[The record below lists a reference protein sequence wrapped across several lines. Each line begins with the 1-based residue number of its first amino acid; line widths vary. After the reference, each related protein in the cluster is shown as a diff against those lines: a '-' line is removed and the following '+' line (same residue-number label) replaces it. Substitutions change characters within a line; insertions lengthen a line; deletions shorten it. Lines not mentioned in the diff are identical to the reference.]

1 MFLTQNKICKTICVV
16 AALVAM
22 GLELTPVVVS
32 AAGAKR
38 VVNFPKDFSIGILT
52 ARKAKRGPDYKTPI
66 GPAQGT
72 ITFDAGSDV
81 LLDANHKFFL
91 HPEVLKNLPPDC
103 LESLRMR
110 FSSFDDSE
118 DGLCDKA
125 MIYVGRMT
133 GLKNLILDRSEV
145 SDIGLTNVK
154 YLTNLESLSLFS
166 TLVNGSSFKSL
177 TNLKKLSILKMANNS
192 LKPASYAYLV
202 SLPKLERL
210 NLTRCHPNGEALK
223 HVGECTSINE
233 LHLGRN
239 ENITDETIK
248 YIAPLKKLH
257 FLDVV
262 GTRVTERGLAA
273 LNGLPIKQ
281 LRVPVSLGHPQVAT
295 IKKLF
300 PGAKVIVGHGAKSL
314 GEDAAIFEPMH

>member
-1 MFLTQNKICKTICVV
+1 MFFTDNRLGKTLCVI
-16 AALVAM
+16 AALAA
-22 GLELTPVVVS
+22 GCLELTPAVVS

-52 ARKAKRGPDYKTPI
+52 AKKAMRGPDDKTPV

-72 ITFDAGSDV
+72 VTFDADSEI

-103 LESLRMR
+103 VESLRMR
-110 FSSFDDSE
+110 FSSFADSE

-125 MIYVGRMT
+125 MVYVGHMT

-145 SDIGLTNVK
+145 SDIGLANVK

-177 TNLKKLSILKMANNS
+177 TNLKKLSILKMGHNS

-210 NLTRCHPNGEALK
+210 NLTRCHPNAEALK
-223 HVGECTSINE
+223 YVGACTNINE
-233 LHLGRN
+233 LHLGGN
-239 ENITDETIK
+239 QNITDETIK
-248 YIAPLKKLH
+248 FLARLKKLH
-257 FLDVV
+257 FLDVA
-262 GTRVTERGLAA
+262 GTRVTERGMASLK
-273 LNGLPIKQ
+273 GLPITQ
-281 LRVPVSLGHPQVAT
+281 LRLPLSLGHPQVAT
-295 IKKLF
+295 IKALF
-300 PGAKVIVGHGAKSL
+300 PRAKIIVGHGTKSL